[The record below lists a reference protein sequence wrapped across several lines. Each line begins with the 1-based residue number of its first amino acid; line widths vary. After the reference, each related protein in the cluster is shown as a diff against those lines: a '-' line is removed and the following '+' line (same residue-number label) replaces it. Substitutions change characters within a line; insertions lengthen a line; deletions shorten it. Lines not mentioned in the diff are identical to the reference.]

1 MRRKALKFWPILAML
16 IICTAAARA
25 EEAVDERLTLLYQ
38 TFTPQT
44 LIVPAGKKIK
54 LTVVNKDSTA
64 SEFASQALDRSHAIP
79 SNGQIYVYIGPL
91 NAGTYTFFDDLH
103 RMTASGKIVAK

>member
-1 MRRKALKFWPILAML
+1 MRRNARKFWPILAML
-16 IICTAAARA
+16 VLCTGAARA

-64 SEFASQALDRSHAIP
+64 AEFASQALDHDHAILA
-79 SNGQIYVYIGPL
+79 NGQIYVYIGPL
-91 NAGTYTFFDDLH
+91 NAGTYSFFDVLH
-103 RMTASGKIVAK
+103 RMTAAGKIIAK